1 MVLLAANVLCGS
13 EPEGHITLTTIHAD
27 TDYVI
32 DQVYWQHAGLVRDR
46 LDAQDFAATIYAE
59 PAQVLSLG
67 ERQAEAL
74 TTWLDEMVALSA
86 ERPVARY
93 FFRMQALWFSIAH
106 VIAPPFIKASPGADI
121 SRPAESCPAN
131 LAEGTTVRSHQ
142 GGGPQSC

>member
-59 PAQVLSLG
+59 PAQVLSPVKGRPRHSQLG
-67 ERQAEAL
+67 STR
-74 TTWLDEMVALSA
+74 W
-86 ERPVARY
+86 
-93 FFRMQALWFSIAH
+93 
-106 VIAPPFIKASPGADI
+106 
-121 SRPAESCPAN
+121 SR
-131 LAEGTTVRSHQ
+131 
-142 GGGPQSC
+142 